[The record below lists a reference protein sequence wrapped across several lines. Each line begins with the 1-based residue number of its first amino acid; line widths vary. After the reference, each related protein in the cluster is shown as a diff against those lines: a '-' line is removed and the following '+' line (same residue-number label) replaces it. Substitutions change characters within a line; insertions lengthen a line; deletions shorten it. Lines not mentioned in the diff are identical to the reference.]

1 MLWFDGHSPAPY
13 TRGISLYFYQKIT
26 KEISYET
33 FHRKIY
39 FKNFGNFVYNLLS
52 KVEVFSSNFELP
64 R

>member
-1 MLWFDGHSPAPY
+1 MLWFDGQSPAPH
-13 TRGISLYFYQKIT
+13 TRGTFLYFYQKIA
-26 KEISYET
+26 KEISSET

-52 KVEVFSSNFELP
+52 KVVIFSSNFELP